1 MDLTEILDIYQL
13 ITASVAHIST
23 RNDSIA
29 MRKHVVKSSCGFT
42 KVAFDTRRVNQ
53 ETDYIP
59 RKILQN
65 YSRSDKYVSDNMA
78 IKLQA
83 FSKVLNLTEELKL
96 KYGAEPAWQDS
107 YTRVLASS
115 IQNGLRTV
123 QKDGDFSDSQ
133 PSMGSLAYLEE
144 LMFVRYRLTVD
155 GILQMN
161 DEQIKAAILSRD
173 EFLTREYAMPERIIK
188 PQDVEKFSY
197 DQMLNQVLTNVV
209 PVAVNQEINKQIS
222 TNSSE
227 KKITIT
233 ISV

>member
-13 ITASVAHIST
+13 ITV
-23 RNDSIA
+23 SIA
-29 MRKHVVKSSCGFT
+29 HVSNRNEGISLRRYAIKSCFGIT
-42 KVAFDTRRVNQ
+42 KLAFDTRRINQ

-65 YSRSDKYVSDNMA
+65 YSRSDKYVSDTMA
-78 IKLQA
+78 VKLQA
-83 FSKVLNLTEELKL
+83 FAKVLSLTDQLKVQ
-96 KYGAEPAWQDS
+96 YGAEAAWQDS

-115 IQNGLRTV
+115 IQNGLRTL

-155 GILQMN
+155 GILQMT
-161 DEQIKAAILSRD
+161 DEQIKSAILSRD
-173 EFLTREYAMPERIIK
+173 EFLTRDYTMPERIIK
-188 PQDVEKFSY
+188 PHEVEKYSY

-209 PVAVNQEINKQIS
+209 PVAVNQEITKQIS
-222 TNSSE
+222 SNNSE